1 MNSFVVEANEGAT
14 RERPPVMVVRHGRG
28 RTGGSTFADYLIQR
42 ARHAGR
48 PILIGDGDRRN
59 ATLAGL
65 YPPSEK
71 GGASQPDTDETPD
84 VKDWIGRLVG
94 QMVEARTSLVLD
106 LGAGD
111 QVLAEF
117 GRELALPEFCESV
130 GVLSLSVY
138 MIGPDVEDFEHVLKI
153 AKAGVFE
160 SKRSILVM
168 NESLVRAGK
177 TPMKAFDH
185 ILDHPEVEKLLDAG
199 LRILMMPRI
208 LYLDQMRKAGLN
220 FFDAAAGLCGNEGK
234 PLDPLVQFALKT
246 WLDKIERQFEDNG
259 VAGWLP

>member
-1 MNSFVVEANEGAT
+1 MNSFVVEAQEGAT
-14 RERPPVMVVRHGRG
+14 RERPPVMAVRHGRG

-59 ATLAGL
+59 ATLASL

-71 GGASQPDTDETPD
+71 GGASQPETDETPD

-94 QMVEARTSLVLD
+94 QMVEARTSLILD

-117 GRELALPEFCESV
+117 GRELALPDFCESV
-130 GVLSLSVY
+130 GVLSLSIY
-138 MIGPDVEDFEHVLKI
+138 MIGPDLEDFEHVLKI

-160 SKRSILVM
+160 SKQSLLVM
-168 NESLVRAGK
+168 NESLVRTGK
-177 TPMKAFDH
+177 TPAKAFDH
-185 ILDHPEVEKLLDAG
+185 ILKHPEVENLIAED

-208 LYLDQMRKAGLN
+208 LYLDQVRKTGLN
-220 FFDAAAGLCGNEGK
+220 FFDAAAGARGK
-234 PLDPLVQFALKT
+234 DA
-246 WLDKIERQFEDNG
+246 DYERSRPPKRDDAAHRNG
-259 VAGWLP
+259 MTPPVITR